1 MDNRLTPEQ
10 PSLKGVTCPK
20 VDDARMI
27 REAYSQ
33 YTTDESRLQ
42 GTFPQRI
49 YFPRTTL
56 EVCSAVAEIAGRGEK
71 VTISGART
79 GIVGGAAPLDSA
91 NILCLENLHVDP
103 LVKYNASFRRWT
115 VSAAAGTT
123 LEELQKVLRHHEYS
137 IQDHP
142 DATSSSPTS
151 TSNRSPGTPPEGL
164 FYPVDPTETTASIGG
179 TAATNASGARTL
191 FYGPTRQWIA
201 ALKVVLAD
209 GSILHLRR
217 GEKQV
222 IDGEIVLTM
231 GKSQT
236 LSVPEISIPPTKHT
250 AGYHLTRNMDPVD
263 FFIGAEGTLGI
274 ITEIELILDVL
285 PKSNLYLTIFLPD
298 DDCAELIRD
307 LKQSPLIQPVALEY
321 MDSRS
326 INILKGYKTEQG
338 ESSGVPDLPPHAEG
352 VLYLEVQYDGE
363 DKLETLY
370 ETLTEL
376 LERHSIDIEAT
387 WAGFSQQDL
396 EAMKRFRQALPER
409 INSIIGSRKREVST
423 LTKIGTDMAVPD
435 ESLAEIINLY
445 RSSLDAAGLEYCL
458 FGHIGNG
465 HVHINIL
472 PHTEEEQQ
480 RGLGLYNLF
489 AERAVA
495 VNGSVAGEHGIG
507 KLKKKLMKIQY
518 TDKEIENMKAVRAFW
533 DPRLCLNP
541 GVLFD

>member
-1 MDNRLTPEQ
+1 
-10 PSLKGVTCPK
+10 
-20 VDDARMI
+20 MI
-27 REAYSQ
+27 RESYSQ

-56 EVCSAVAEIAGRGEK
+56 EVCSAVAEIAGREEK

-79 GIVGGAAPLDSA
+79 GIVGGAAPQNSA
-91 NILCLENLHVDP
+91 NLLCLENLLFDP
-103 LVKYNASFRRWT
+103 LVNYDAPFGRWT
-115 VSAAAGTT
+115 VTAAAGTT
-123 LEELQKVLRHHEYS
+123 LEELQKVLRHHEY
-137 IQDHP
+137 QDRP
-142 DATSSSPTS
+142 ETTGNSPKSTSSSPKS
-151 TSNRSPGTPPEGL
+151 TSNGSAETPPSGL

-209 GSILHLRR
+209 GRILHLKR
-217 GEKQV
+217 GEKQA
-222 IDGEIVLTM
+222 IEGEIVLTM
-231 GKSQT
+231 ANGDPQT
-236 LSVPEISIPPTKHT
+236 LCVPEIAIPPTKHT
-250 AGYHLTRNMDPVD
+250 AGYHLTRNMDPID

-298 DDCAELIRD
+298 DDCTELIRD
-307 LKQSPLIQPVALEY
+307 MKQSAAFQPVALEY

-326 INILKGYKTEQG
+326 LDLLREYKTEQG
-338 ESSGVPDLPPHAEG
+338 DSSGVPDLPPDIQG
-352 VLYLEVQYDGE
+352 VLYLELRYNGE
-363 DKLETLY
+363 DELETLY
-370 ETLTEL
+370 EALTEL
-376 LERHSIDIEAT
+376 LGRHGIDIEST

-396 EAMKRFRQALPER
+396 EAMKRFRHTLPER
-409 INSIIGSRKREVST
+409 INSIIGSRKREISS

-435 ESLAEIINLY
+435 ESLAEILRLY
-445 RSSLDAAGLEYCL
+445 RTSLEAADLEYCL

-472 PHTEEEQQ
+472 PRTEEERQ

-507 KLKKKLMKIQY
+507 RLKKKFMKIQY
-518 TDKEIENMKAVRAFW
+518 ADAEIEKMKAVRAFW
-533 DPRLCLNP
+533 DPSLSLNP